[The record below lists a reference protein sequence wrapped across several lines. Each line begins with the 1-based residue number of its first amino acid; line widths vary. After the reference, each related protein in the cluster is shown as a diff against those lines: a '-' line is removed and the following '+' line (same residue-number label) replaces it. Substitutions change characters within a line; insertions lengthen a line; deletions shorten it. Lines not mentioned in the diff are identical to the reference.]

1 LHQNRQLER
10 NLRWLSVDLSG
21 QTLESLRDSEAM
33 ALFSRS
39 KRNATPAFAH
49 EPLNAAAGS
58 AAQGGL
64 GQFWSYH
71 VGAASELA
79 LSVPTVSRATQMII
93 SLVGSLPLRH
103 YTTQWSG
110 ESYEKIF
117 LETESWMDT
126 PDPTLTRNFIMSNT
140 CMDLM
145 MRGRAFWY
153 VTSRSSA
160 TGRPL
165 SFQWMPG
172 EMVLTVD
179 QPGPQYFGK
188 SNDITFNGI
197 QIPTQDVIQ
206 FLAPVQGFLWT
217 GRRVLETAIKLDR
230 SAERFASNEIVAG
243 YLQQTDSS
251 EPLDAESL
259 GELAAAWSKAR
270 QVNAVGALNSA
281 VKYEQFD
288 TDPSKMQLV
297 EARNFS
303 ALELSRAIGVPA
315 NLLGISIS
323 GYNYVNALQ
332 AKQDLYLLGAKLYMD
347 CIQETLSGPDI
358 LPRNRFVEF
367 DTDDLIADVE
377 MNHTEISVEEPA
389 SSRTQ
394 EVS

>member
-1 LHQNRQLER
+1 MFSVGNHADIASEGHSETSDGFRLTLVDACETIWETRKRWHSSEVRSR
-10 NLRWLSVDLSG
+10 TRPLRSRTHRFKLQQVAP
-21 QTLESLRDSEAM
+21 LR
-33 ALFSRS
+33 
-39 KRNATPAFAH
+39 
-49 EPLNAAAGS
+49 AGS
-58 AAQGGL
+58 VSFGVTPSGPL
-64 GQFWSYH
+64 PSWP
-71 VGAASELA
+71 

-103 YTTQWSG
+103 YTTQWTG
-110 ESYEKIF
+110 EKYEKIY

-165 SFQWMPG
+165 SFQWMPC
-172 EMVLTVD
+172 EMVDSLD
-179 QPGPQYFGK
+179 QPGPQFFGK
-188 SNDITFNGI
+188 SNQITFNGI
-197 QIPTQDVIQ
+197 EIPTADVIQ

-259 GELAAAWSKAR
+259 GELAAAWSNAR
-270 QVNAVGALNSA
+270 RVNAVGALNSA

-315 NLLGISIS
+315 YLLGIGIS
-323 GYNYVNALQ
+323 GYNYSNATSSQ
-332 AKQDLYLLGAKLYMD
+332 AGS
-347 CIQETLSGPDI
+347 LSAGSEALHG
-358 LPRNRFVEF
+358 LPSKRRSVRNRHPS
-367 DTDDLIADVE
+367 A
-377 MNHTEISVEEPA
+377 
-389 SSRTQ
+389 
-394 EVS
+394 

>member
-1 LHQNRQLER
+1 
-10 NLRWLSVDLSG
+10 
-21 QTLESLRDSEAM
+21 M
-33 ALFSRS
+33 ALFSRT
-39 KRNATPAFAH
+39 KQHATPAFAH
-49 EPLNAAAGS
+49 EPLQAAAGS
-58 AAQGGL
+58 AASGL
-64 GQFWSYH
+64 GQFWSYT

-103 YTTQWSG
+103 YTRQWTG
-110 ESYEKIF
+110 EKYEKIY
-117 LETESWMDT
+117 EPNESWMDH
-126 PDPTLTRNFIMSNT
+126 
-140 CMDLM
+140 
-145 MRGRAFWY
+145 
-153 VTSRSSA
+153 SRSHTHSQLHHEQHLHGSHDARTRVLVRHLTQSA

-165 SFQWMPG
+165 SFQWMPA
-172 EMVLTVD
+172 EMVDTLD
-179 QPGPQYFGK
+179 QPGPQFFGK

-197 QIPTQDVIQ
+197 HIATDDVIQ
-206 FLAPVQGFLWT
+206 FLSPVQGFLWT

-259 GELAAAWSKAR
+259 GELAAAWSNAR
-270 QVNAVGALNSA
+270 RVNAVGALNSA

-315 NLLGISIS
+315 YLLGIGIS
-323 GYNYVNALQ
+323 GYNYSNATQ
-332 AKQDLYLLGAKLYMD
+332 AKQDLYLLGAKLYLD
-347 CIQETLSGPDI
+347 AIQETLSGPDI

-367 DTDDLIADVE
+367 DTEDLIADVE

-389 SSRTQ
+389 SSRTPQ
-394 EVS
+394 DMNS

>member
-1 LHQNRQLER
+1 
-10 NLRWLSVDLSG
+10 
-21 QTLESLRDSEAM
+21 M

-39 KRNATPAFAH
+39 KQHATPAFAH
-49 EPLNAAAGS
+49 EPLQAAAGS

-64 GQFWSYH
+64 GHFWSYT

-103 YTTQWSG
+103 YTTQWTG
-110 ESYEKIF
+110 EEYEKIY

-165 SFQWMPG
+165 SFQWMPA

-188 SNDITFNGI
+188 SDQITFNGI

-259 GELAAAWSKAR
+259 GELAAAWSNAR
-270 QVNAVGALNSA
+270 RVNAVGALNSA

-288 TDPSKMQLV
+288 TDPSRLQLI

-347 CIQETLSGPDI
+347 CMQETLSGQDI

-367 DTDDLIADVE
+367 DTESLIADVE

-389 SSRTQ
+389 SSRTPQ
-394 EVS
+394 ETAS

>member
-1 LHQNRQLER
+1 
-10 NLRWLSVDLSG
+10 
-21 QTLESLRDSEAM
+21 
-33 ALFSRS
+33 
-39 KRNATPAFAH
+39 
-49 EPLNAAAGS
+49 
-58 AAQGGL
+58 
-64 GQFWSYH
+64 
-71 VGAASELA
+71 
-79 LSVPTVSRATQMII
+79 MII

-103 YTTQWSG
+103 YTTQFNG
-110 ESYEKIF
+110 ERYEKIY
-117 LETESWMDT
+117 LENESWMDT
-126 PDPTLTRNFIMSNT
+126 PDPTLTRNFVMSNL

-145 MRGRAFWY
+145 MRGRAFLY

-165 SFQWMPG
+165 AFQWMPC
-172 EMVLTVD
+172 EMVDTLD
-179 QPGPQYFGK
+179 QPGPQFFGK
-188 SNDITFNGI
+188 SNQITFNGI
-197 QIPTQDVIQ
+197 NIPTQDVIQ

-259 GELAAAWSKAR
+259 GELAAAWSNAR
-270 QVNAVGALNSA
+270 RVNAVGALNSA

-288 TDPSKMQLV
+288 TDPSRLQLI

-315 NLLGISIS
+315 YLLGIGIS
-323 GYNYVNALQ
+323 GYNYSNATQ

-347 CIQETLSGPDI
+347 CIQETLSATDI

-367 DTDDLIADVE
+367 DTDDLIEDVA
-377 MNHTEISVEEPA
+377 MNRTEIDIEEPA
-389 SSRTQ
+389 SMRTPQ
-394 EVS
+394 EMPS

>member
-1 LHQNRQLER
+1 
-10 NLRWLSVDLSG
+10 
-21 QTLESLRDSEAM
+21 M
-33 ALFSRS
+33 ALFSRT
-39 KRNATPAFAH
+39 KQHATPAFAH
-49 EPLNAAAGS
+49 EPLQAAAGS
-58 AAQGGL
+58 AASGL
-64 GQFWSYH
+64 GQFWSYT

-103 YTTQWSG
+103 YTRQWTG
-110 ESYEKIF
+110 ERYEKIY
-117 LETESWMDT
+117 EPNESWMDS

-165 SFQWMPG
+165 SFQWMPA
-172 EMVLTVD
+172 EMVDTLD
-179 QPGPQYFGK
+179 QPGPQFFGK
-188 SNDITFNGI
+188 SNDITFNGLHI
-197 QIPTQDVIQ
+197 ATDDVIQ
-206 FLAPVQGFLWT
+206 FLSPVQGFLWT

-259 GELAAAWSKAR
+259 GELAAAWSNAR
-270 QVNAVGALNSA
+270 RVNAVGALNSA

-315 NLLGISIS
+315 YLLGIGIS
-323 GYNYVNALQ
+323 GYNYSNATQ
-332 AKQDLYLLGAKLYMD
+332 AKQDLYLLGAKLYLD
-347 CIQETLSGPDI
+347 ALQETLSGPDI

-367 DTDDLIADVE
+367 DTEDLIADVE

-389 SSRTQ
+389 SSRTPQ
-394 EVS
+394 DMNS

>member
-1 LHQNRQLER
+1 
-10 NLRWLSVDLSG
+10 
-21 QTLESLRDSEAM
+21 
-33 ALFSRS
+33 
-39 KRNATPAFAH
+39 
-49 EPLNAAAGS
+49 
-58 AAQGGL
+58 
-64 GQFWSYH
+64 
-71 VGAASELA
+71 
-79 LSVPTVSRATQMII
+79 MII

-103 YTTQWSG
+103 YTTQWTG
-110 ESYEKIF
+110 EEYEKIY

-165 SFQWMPG
+165 SFQWMPC
-172 EMVLTVD
+172 EMVDTLD
-179 QPGPQYFGK
+179 QPGPQFFGK
-188 SNDITFNGI
+188 SNSITFNGI
-197 QIPTQDVIQ
+197 AVPTSDVIQ

-259 GELAAAWSKAR
+259 GELAAAWSNAR
-270 QVNAVGALNSA
+270 RVNAVGALNSA

-288 TDPSKMQLV
+288 TDPSRLQLI

-315 NLLGISIS
+315 YLLGIGIS
-323 GYNYVNALQ
+323 GYNYSNATQ

-347 CIQETLSGPDI
+347 CIQETLSGIDI

-367 DTDDLIADVE
+367 DTEDLIEDVE
-377 MNHTEISVEEPA
+377 MNRTEISVEEPA
-389 SSRTQ
+389 SSRTPQ
-394 EVS
+394 ETAS

>member
-1 LHQNRQLER
+1 
-10 NLRWLSVDLSG
+10 
-21 QTLESLRDSEAM
+21 
-33 ALFSRS
+33 
-39 KRNATPAFAH
+39 
-49 EPLNAAAGS
+49 
-58 AAQGGL
+58 
-64 GQFWSYH
+64 
-71 VGAASELA
+71 
-79 LSVPTVSRATQMII
+79 
-93 SLVGSLPLRH
+93 
-103 YTTQWSG
+103 
-110 ESYEKIF
+110 
-117 LETESWMDT
+117 
-126 PDPTLTRNFIMSNT
+126 
-140 CMDLM
+140 MDLM

-165 SFQWMPG
+165 SFQWMPA
-172 EMVLTVD
+172 EMTDTLD
-179 QPGPQYFGK
+179 QPGPQFFGK
-188 SNDITFNGI
+188 SDQITFNGI
-197 QIPTQDVIQ
+197 AIPTNDVVQ
-206 FLAPVQGFLWT
+206 FLSPVQGFLWT

-259 GELAAAWSKAR
+259 GELAAAWSNAR
-270 QVNAVGALNSA
+270 RVNAVGALNSA

-303 ALELSRAIGVPA
+303 ALELSRSIGVPA
-315 NLLGISIS
+315 YLLGIGIS
-323 GYNYVNALQ
+323 GYNYSNATQ

-347 CIQETLSGPDI
+347 AIQETLSGSDI

-367 DTDDLIADVE
+367 DTEDLIADVE

-389 SSRTQ
+389 SSRTPQ

>member
-1 LHQNRQLER
+1 
-10 NLRWLSVDLSG
+10 
-21 QTLESLRDSEAM
+21 M
-33 ALFSRS
+33 ALFGS
-39 KRNATPAFAH
+39 KKQDATPAFAH
-49 EPLNAAAGS
+49 APLQAAAGS
-58 AAQGGL
+58 ASQSGL
-64 GQFWSYH
+64 GQFWSYT

-103 YTTQWSG
+103 YTTQFNG
-110 ESYEKIF
+110 ERYEKIY
-117 LETESWMDT
+117 LENESWMDT
-126 PDPTLTRNFIMSNT
+126 PDPTLTRNFVMSNL

-145 MRGRAFWY
+145 MRGRAFLY

-165 SFQWMPG
+165 AFQWMPC
-172 EMVLTVD
+172 EMVDTLD
-179 QPGPQYFGK
+179 QPGPQFFGK
-188 SNDITFNGI
+188 SNSITFNGI
-197 QIPTQDVIQ
+197 NIPTQDVIQ

-259 GELAAAWSKAR
+259 GELAAAWSNAR
-270 QVNAVGALNSA
+270 RVNAVGALNSA

-288 TDPSKMQLV
+288 TDPSRLQLI

-315 NLLGISIS
+315 YLLGIGIS
-323 GYNYVNALQ
+323 GYNYSNATQ

-347 CIQETLSGPDI
+347 AIQETLSGSDI

-367 DTDDLIADVE
+367 DTEDLIADVE
-377 MNHTEISVEEPA
+377 MNRSEIDIEEPA
-389 SSRTQ
+389 SMRTPQ
-394 EVS
+394 EMPS

>member
-1 LHQNRQLER
+1 
-10 NLRWLSVDLSG
+10 
-21 QTLESLRDSEAM
+21 M

-49 EPLNAAAGS
+49 EPLQAAAGS

-103 YTTQWSG
+103 YTRQWTG
-110 ESYEKIF
+110 EEYEKIY
-117 LETESWMDT
+117 EPTESWMDT

-197 QIPTQDVIQ
+197 QIPTEDVIQ

-259 GELAAAWSKAR
+259 GELAAQWSKAR

-281 VKYEQFD
+281 VKWEQFD
-288 TDPSKMQLV
+288 TDPSRLQLI

-315 NLLGISIS
+315 YLLGIGIS
-323 GYNYVNALQ
+323 GYNYSNATQ

-347 CIQETLSGPDI
+347 AIQETLSGPDL

-367 DTDDLIADVE
+367 DTEDLIADVE

-389 SSRTQ
+389 SSRTPQ
-394 EVS
+394 ETAS

>member
-1 LHQNRQLER
+1 
-10 NLRWLSVDLSG
+10 
-21 QTLESLRDSEAM
+21 M
-33 ALFSRS
+33 ALFSRT
-39 KRNATPAFAH
+39 KQHATPAFAH
-49 EPLNAAAGS
+49 EPLQAAAGS
-58 AAQGGL
+58 AASGL
-64 GQFWSYH
+64 GQFWSYT

-103 YTTQWSG
+103 YTRQWTG
-110 ESYEKIF
+110 EEYEKIY
-117 LETESWMDT
+117 EPNESWMDQ

-165 SFQWMPG
+165 SFQWMPA
-172 EMVLTVD
+172 EMVDTLD
-179 QPGPQYFGK
+179 QPGPQFFGK

-197 QIPTQDVIQ
+197 HIATDDVIQ
-206 FLAPVQGFLWT
+206 FLSPVQGFLWT

-259 GELAAAWSKAR
+259 GELAAAWSNAR
-270 QVNAVGALNSA
+270 RVNAVGALNSA

-315 NLLGISIS
+315 YLARHRHLWLQLQQRNS
-323 GYNYVNALQ
+323 GQ
-332 AKQDLYLLGAKLYMD
+332 AGS
-347 CIQETLSGPDI
+347 LSARRKIVFGRN
-358 LPRNRFVEF
+358 PRDPQWPRHF
-367 DTDDLIADVE
+367 
-377 MNHTEISVEEPA
+377 A
-389 SSRTQ
+389 SQPFRR
-394 EVS
+394 V

>member
-1 LHQNRQLER
+1 
-10 NLRWLSVDLSG
+10 
-21 QTLESLRDSEAM
+21 
-33 ALFSRS
+33 
-39 KRNATPAFAH
+39 
-49 EPLNAAAGS
+49 
-58 AAQGGL
+58 
-64 GQFWSYH
+64 
-71 VGAASELA
+71 
-79 LSVPTVSRATQMII
+79 
-93 SLVGSLPLRH
+93 
-103 YTTQWSG
+103 
-110 ESYEKIF
+110 
-117 LETESWMDT
+117 MDT

-165 SFQWMPG
+165 SFQWMPA
-172 EMVLTVD
+172 EMVDTLD
-179 QPGPQYFGK
+179 QPGPQFFGK

-197 QIPTQDVIQ
+197 HIATDDVIQ
-206 FLAPVQGFLWT
+206 FLSPVQGFLWT

-259 GELAAAWSKAR
+259 GELAAAWSNAR
-270 QVNAVGALNSA
+270 RVNAVGALNSA

-315 NLLGISIS
+315 IPSRHFHLWLQLC
-323 GYNYVNALQ
+323 NALQ
-332 AKQDLYLLGAKLYMD
+332 AKQDLYLLGAKLYH
-347 CIQETLSGPDI
+347 GRN
-358 LPRNRFVEF
+358 PRDPQWPRHF
-367 DTDDLIADVE
+367 
-377 MNHTEISVEEPA
+377 A
-389 SSRTQ
+389 SQPFRR
-394 EVS
+394 V

>member
-1 LHQNRQLER
+1 
-10 NLRWLSVDLSG
+10 
-21 QTLESLRDSEAM
+21 M
-33 ALFSRS
+33 ALFGS
-39 KRNATPAFAH
+39 KKQNATPAFAH
-49 EPLNAAAGS
+49 EPLQAAAGS
-58 AAQGGL
+58 AAQI
-64 GQFWSYH
+64 GQFYTYT
-71 VGAASELA
+71 VGAGAELA

-103 YTTQWSG
+103 YTRQWSG
-110 ESYEKIF
+110 ERYEKIF
-117 LETESWMDT
+117 LETESWMDL
-126 PDPTLTRNFIMSNT
+126 PDPTVTRNFIMSNT

-165 SFQWMPG
+165 SFQWLPA
-172 EMVLTVD
+172 EMVETLD
-179 QPGPQYFGK
+179 QNGPQYFGK
-188 SNDITFNGI
+188 SDQVNFNGVAL
-197 QIPTQDVIQ
+197 PTQDVVQ

-217 GRRVLETAIKLDR
+217 GRRVIETALKLDR

-259 GELAAAWSKAR
+259 GELAAAWSNAR
-270 QVNAVGALNSA
+270 RVNAVGALNSA

-315 NLLGISIS
+315 YLLGIGIS
-323 GYNYVNALQ
+323 GYNYSNATQ

-347 CIQETLSGPDI
+347 AIQECLSGLDI

-367 DTDDLIADVE
+367 DTDGLVADVE
-377 MNHTEISVEEPA
+377 MDHTDISIEEPA
-389 SSRTQ
+389 SSRTSQ
-394 EVS
+394 EIDS